1 MAIEYESISEL
12 KSHLPQAVE
21 NPVGEIVIT
30 KTGKPQ
36 AVLLGIANYNAL
48 RALAELAK
56 MPSLLSAA
64 LSEHHRF
71 QQGSHENAIGL
82 DQLDEFVQRRS
93 DEGSSG

>member
-12 KSHLPQAVE
+12 KNHLPQAVE

-48 RALAELAK
+48 RALAELAR

-64 LSEHHRF
+64 LTEHHRF
-71 QQGSHENAIGL
+71 QQGGNEDAMTL
-82 DQLDEFVQRRS
+82 DQLDEFVRRRA
-93 DEGSSG
+93 EESSST